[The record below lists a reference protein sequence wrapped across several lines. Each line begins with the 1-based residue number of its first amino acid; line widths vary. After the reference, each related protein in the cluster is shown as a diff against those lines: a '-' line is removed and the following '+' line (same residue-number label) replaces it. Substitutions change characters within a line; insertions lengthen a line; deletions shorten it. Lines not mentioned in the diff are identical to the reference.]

1 LPSKYWDKAKQKVK
15 PTYPLHFEYNRFLS
29 NFVNLVT
36 KKTLDFLAT
45 NPKPTHHQFKDFWKQ
60 IKNTN
65 NGNAFF
71 EVFDVYIKDKTI
83 APGTKVKY
91 KTIWKQLKAFDP
103 NLTFDDIDLE
113 FADAFTN
120 YLIDKGLTDNTIHKT
135 FEFLKTFMR
144 WAKERGYH
152 QNEEFSKIRHK
163 ATIPDLIALTSE
175 EFERIRTLEL
185 PPSLARYRD
194 FFVFQCLTGQR
205 FSDYSKFSL
214 DDVKGNIWYLRQKKT
229 REPLQIPLVEPA
241 LDILRRYKFVPFFLR
256 DTLTTNWFKVKELSN
271 LNVYWHGVNNNQAN
285 FYIQRQSDKRLIR
298 LNLYDNPA
306 TKIKRN
312 KFVLANPNPDEKYRF
327 VLAKTSSDFNFCQ
340 KILFM
345 PSFFEDEDF
354 YRQAGE
360 PQIID
365 LGETDLLTQGLQVSV
380 FPNPSNHLIYL
391 KATLNTSLAGLTNQ
405 QIFITFYNSIGEK
418 VYSLAC
424 LPGVT
429 VQLST
434 EDWSSGIYFIVARC
448 CTENQPNV
456 TFTTF
461 FILTKM

>member
-1 LPSKYWDKAKQKVK
+1 MDIRLYQLVDHRIKGNPAIRLYCYFRGKYYTLPTGIRLPSKYWDKAKQKVK

-45 NPKPTHHQFKDFWKQ
+45 NPKPTHHQFKEFWKQ

-71 EVFDVYIKDKTI
+71 EVFDAYIKDKTI

-152 QNEEFSKIRHK
+152 QNEEFHKIRHK
-163 ATIPDLIALTSE
+163 ATVPDLIALTSE

-241 LDILRRYKFVPFFLR
+241 LDILRRYNGLPKITNQVLNR
-256 DTLTTNWFKVKELSN
+256 MLKVIGRLAGIDTPHTITRYRGGLPIERSKPKYEFITTHVARRTFITLSLEKGMRPEVVMEISGHKDWRVFKQYIKIVTKVKE
-271 LNVYWHGVNNNQAN
+271 
-285 FYIQRQSDKRLIR
+285 KEM
-298 LNLYDNPA
+298 
-306 TKIKRN
+306 
-312 KFVLANPNPDEKYRF
+312 EKWN
-327 VLAKTSSDFNFCQ
+327 A
-340 KILFM
+340 
-345 PSFFEDEDF
+345 
-354 YRQAGE
+354 
-360 PQIID
+360 
-365 LGETDLLTQGLQVSV
+365 
-380 FPNPSNHLIYL
+380 
-391 KATLNTSLAGLTNQ
+391 
-405 QIFITFYNSIGEK
+405 
-418 VYSLAC
+418 
-424 LPGVT
+424 
-429 VQLST
+429 
-434 EDWSSGIYFIVARC
+434 
-448 CTENQPNV
+448 
-456 TFTTF
+456 
-461 FILTKM
+461 